1 MKTNT
6 NPEATARL
14 VRGARRAARAT
25 TVVLAAATLAGCE
38 VTNPGPVQDEFLNEA
53 AAHEGLVHGAASLLA
68 QTVNG
73 LLIVTGH
80 MSREIFPSGQGG
92 PGGVG
97 PIMGAGHL
105 DEGDSPKWGDAQ
117 AARWVAEDA
126 LDRFANPDNE
136 APSNVNHVQAYLWA
150 GYANRVLGDNYCVAV
165 YNGGA
170 AESHIRSFERAETH
184 FTNAIAMASG
194 EQLTAAYAGRAQTR
208 MWLEKWS
215 DAASDAA
222 KVPLDFVYALPG
234 DEIGNP
240 PIGTANAFYY
250 GNSPPHRAQSI
261 HHTWFYDYYLETG
274 DARAAWTVDPEFPYA
289 TQLLSGYPGGQVPW
303 SYSLKYTSLEDPFR
317 LATGREMLLIR
328 AEASLVAGDWPAAMT
343 LMKENRTATSRPSPR
358 LRDSGPESLVSHTTS
373 LHAGGSALEP
383 WSASSSEEAW
393 TALKRERAIEMWL
406 EGRRLGDQRRWGD
419 HPALASGGNPSA
431 IDWPDWESTTFNFR
445 DNPPSPCIG
454 VSQDELDL
462 NPNL

>member
-25 TVVLAAATLAGCE
+25 TVVLAVAILAGCE

-105 DEGDSPKWGDAQ
+105 DEGDSPRWGDAQ

-150 GYANRVLGDNYCVAV
+150 GYANRVLGDNYCLAV

-194 EQLTAAYAGRAQTR
+194 EQLTAAYAGRAQAR
-208 MWLEKWS
+208 VWMKNWS
-215 DAASDAA
+215 GAASDAA
-222 KVPLDFVYALPG
+222 QVPLDFQYLLGA
-234 DEIGNP
+234 DAIGNRR
-240 PIGTANAFYY
+240 GSRWETANQFYF
-250 GNSPPHRAQSI
+250 GNQNGPFRSQTI
-261 HHTWFYDYYLETG
+261 HHTWFYDYYTETG
-274 DARAAWTVDPEFPYA
+274 DPRSSWGADPAFPYA
-289 TQLLSGYPGGQVPW
+289 TQQMPGYPGGTVPW
-303 SYSLKYTSLEDPFR
+303 SFSTKFTSLNDPNR
-317 LATGREMLLIR
+317 LASGREMMLIR
-328 AEASLVAGDWPAAMT
+328 AESLLAGGDWAGAMT
-343 LMKENRTATSRPSPR
+343 LINDIRTIVVSDNTGLPLDPWPATSI
-358 LRDSGPESLVSHTTS
+358 
-373 LHAGGSALEP
+373 
-383 WSASSSEEAW
+383 EEAW
-393 TALKRERAIEMWL
+393 TALKRERAVEMWL
-406 EGRRLGDQRRWGD
+406 ESRRMGDLRRWKANNIPGE
-419 HPALASGGNPSA
+419 
-431 IDWPDWESTTFNFR
+431 IDYPDWESISFHFV
-445 DNPPSPCIG
+445 DNPPGDCLPVPEPEI
-454 VSQDELDL
+454 DTNE
-462 NPNL
+462 NF

>member
-1 MKTNT
+1 MKINT

-14 VRGARRAARAT
+14 VRGAQRAARST
-25 TVVLAAATLAGCE
+25 TVVLAVATLAGCD

-73 LLIVTGH
+73 LYLATGH

-97 PIMGAGHL
+97 PILGAGHL
-105 DEGDSPKWGDAQ
+105 DEGDSPRWGDAQ

-126 LDRFANPDNE
+126 LERFANPDNE
-136 APSNVNHVQAYLWA
+136 APSTVNHVQAYLWA

-165 YNGGA
+165 FNAGS
-170 AESHIRSFERAETH
+170 AEPHIRHFERAEKH
-184 FTNAIAMASG
+184 FTDAIAMASG
-194 EQLTAAYAGRAQTR
+194 EQLQAAYAGRAQTR
-208 MWLEKWS
+208 LWLEKWS

-222 KVPLDFVYALPG
+222 LVPLDFVYALPG

-240 PIGTANAFYY
+240 PRGTQNAFYY

-274 DARAAWTVDPEFPYA
+274 DARVAWDVSEEFPFA
-289 TQLLSGYPGGQVPW
+289 TQLLSGYPGGSVPW
-303 SYSLKYTSLEDPFR
+303 SFSTKYTSLEDPFR
-317 LATGREMLLIR
+317 LATGREMVLIR
-328 AEASLVAGDWPAAMT
+328 AEALLAAGDWPQAMT
-343 LMKENRTATSRPSPR
+343 LINDIRTSTSRPSPR
-358 LRDSGPESLVSHTTS
+358 LKDSGPESLLSHNTGQP
-373 LHAGGSALEP
+373 LDP
-383 WSASSSEEAW
+383 WPASSIEEAW
-393 TALKRERAIEMWL
+393 TALKRERAVEMWL
-406 EGRRLGDQRRWGD
+406 EGRRLADLRRWGD
-419 HPALASGGNPSA
+419 HPALPTGGNPGE
-431 IDWPDWESTTFNFR
+431 IDWPDWESLTFNFV
-445 DNPPSPCIG
+445 DNPPSHCIG
-454 VSQDELDL
+454 PSQDELDL

>member
-25 TVVLAAATLAGCE
+25 TVVLAVAILAGCE

-105 DEGDSPKWGDAQ
+105 DEGDSPRWGDAQ

-194 EQLTAAYAGRAQTR
+194 EQLTAAYAGRAQAR
-208 MWLEKWS
+208 VWMKNWS
-215 DAASDAA
+215 GAASDAA
-222 KVPLDFVYALPG
+222 QVPLDFQYLLGA
-234 DEIGNP
+234 DAIGNRR
-240 PIGTANAFYY
+240 GSRWETANQFYF
-250 GNSPPHRAQSI
+250 GNQNGPFRSQTI
-261 HHTWFYDYYLETG
+261 HHTWFYDYYTETG
-274 DARAAWTVDPEFPYA
+274 DPRSSWGADPAFPYA
-289 TQLLSGYPGGQVPW
+289 TQQMPGYPGGTVPW
-303 SYSLKYTSLEDPFR
+303 SFSTKFTSLNDPNR
-317 LATGREMLLIR
+317 LASGREMMLIR
-328 AEASLVAGDWPAAMT
+328 AESLLAGGDWAGAMT
-343 LMKENRTATSRPSPR
+343 LINDIRTIVVSDNTGLPLDPWPATSI
-358 LRDSGPESLVSHTTS
+358 
-373 LHAGGSALEP
+373 
-383 WSASSSEEAW
+383 EEAW
-393 TALKRERAIEMWL
+393 TALKRERAVEMWL
-406 EGRRLGDQRRWGD
+406 ESRRMGDLRRWKANNIPGE
-419 HPALASGGNPSA
+419 
-431 IDWPDWESTTFNFR
+431 IDYPDWESISFHFV
-445 DNPPSPCIG
+445 DNPPGDCLPVPETEI
-454 VSQDELDL
+454 DTNE
-462 NPNL
+462 NF